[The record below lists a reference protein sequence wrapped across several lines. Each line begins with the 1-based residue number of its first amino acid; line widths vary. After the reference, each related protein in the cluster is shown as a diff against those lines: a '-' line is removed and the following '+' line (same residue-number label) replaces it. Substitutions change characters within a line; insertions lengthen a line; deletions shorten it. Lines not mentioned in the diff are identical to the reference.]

1 MTAYHYVF
9 KRNDRYV
16 FKWWFAL
23 TPGLDGLSVDVMNLV
38 DIAGQNNK
46 ELGMK
51 VETGIF
57 NKNKEFFTDLN
68 GFQVWCV
75 LVVGL

>member
-1 MTAYHYVF
+1 M
-9 KRNDRYV
+9 
-16 FKWWFAL
+16 FKWWFPL

-68 GFQVWCV
+68 GFQV
-75 LVVGL
+75 